1 VCVLTRLPF
10 STGAAR
16 WPVPGPRWLPMKC
29 HRRSPSLR
37 MLDMKSQSAVM
48 LDSEARR
55 VTQGK
60 SRGYARELEEMTVL
74 VANRCDFEAAI
85 LTGVFGNGFRRA
97 HPTPTEQSNRAISKA
112 DAHGDGNDLRV
123 DSGVGRVVIT
133 SLNIKAV
140 TRFTHLHREAHAAVV
155 AKHS

>member
-1 VCVLTRLPF
+1 
-10 STGAAR
+10 
-16 WPVPGPRWLPMKC
+16 
-29 HRRSPSLR
+29 
-37 MLDMKSQSAVM
+37 M

-60 SRGYARELEEMTVL
+60 SHGYARELEEMTVL
-74 VANRCDFEAAI
+74 VANRCDFGSSYFDRRFFLA
-85 LTGVFGNGFRRA
+85 GFCRG

-112 DAHGDGNDLRV
+112 DSHGNGNDLRV

-155 AKHS
+155 AKHR